1 MANLGAWLVLQIVS
15 RERLSFSLGVSSA
28 SPSESPEA
36 IARAVRFALAA
47 LVLGVSYPNI
57 HCAFAMGRFEQ
68 IFMDMLGNKPLP
80 AATVFVLRYRWLFE
94 GSSVLF
100 PMLSVMG
107 VFSSRSV
114 RPTYLSGVTVLL
126 VFGQLFFMWFALT
139 GPVVEIVRGMQGGAQ

>member
-1 MANLGAWLVLQIVS
+1 
-15 RERLSFSLGVSSA
+15 
-28 SPSESPEA
+28 
-36 IARAVRFALAA
+36 
-47 LVLGVSYPNI
+47 
-57 HCAFAMGRFEQ
+57 MGRFEQ